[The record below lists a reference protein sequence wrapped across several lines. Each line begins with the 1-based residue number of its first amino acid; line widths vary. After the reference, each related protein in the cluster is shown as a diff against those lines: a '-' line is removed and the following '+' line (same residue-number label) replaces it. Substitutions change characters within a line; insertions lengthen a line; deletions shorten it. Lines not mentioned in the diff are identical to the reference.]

1 MSIKSNFKNIFSM
14 KNAVY
19 FVLLLLNFGVY
30 AQNPELRDMGNFN
43 SIKVFDRMHVNLIK
57 SSENK
62 IELSGRDVDAIE
74 LINKGGELKIRM
86 QIDKVFDG
94 DRTFVKVFYT
104 DLKVIDGNEGAH
116 IVANELIEQDA
127 IEIRAQ
133 EGAQIEAGLE
143 VKNAEIRVVTGGII
157 QLNGRA
163 VHQHVEINTGG
174 IFEGKELHTETT
186 AIRVQAGGEASIY
199 ATQSAKI
206 KVRAGGD
213 IYVYGNPKEVEE
225 NKFIGGTV
233 KIMR

>member
-1 MSIKSNFKNIFSM
+1 M
-14 KNAVY
+14 KEAIY
-19 FVLLLLNFGVY
+19 LTLLLLNLGVY
-30 AQNPELRDMGNFN
+30 AQNPELRNMGDFT
-43 SIKVFDRMHVNLIK
+43 SVKVFDRMHVNLIK
-57 SSENK
+57 GTENK
-62 IELSGRDVDAIE
+62 VELSGRDVDDIE
-74 LINKGGELKIRM
+74 LVNKGGLLKIRM
-86 QIDKVFDG
+86 HIDKVFDG

-104 DLKVIDGNEGAH
+104 DLKVIDGNEGSH

-133 EGAQIEAGLE
+133 EGAQIEAGLK
-143 VKNAEIRVVTGGII
+143 VKNAEIRAVTGGII

-163 VHQHVEINTGG
+163 RHQHIEINTGG
-174 IFEGKELHTETT
+174 VFEGKELHTETT

-199 ATQSAKI
+199 ASRSAEI

-225 NKFIGGTV
+225 NKFIGGTI

>member
-1 MSIKSNFKNIFSM
+1 M
-14 KNAVY
+14 KKAV
-19 FVLLLLNFGVY
+19 FIILILLNFSVY
-30 AQNPELRDMGNFN
+30 AQNPQMRDMGNF
-43 SIKVFDRMHVNLIK
+43 SSVKVFDRMNVNLIK
-57 SSENK
+57 STENK

-74 LINKGGELKIRM
+74 LVNKDGELKIRM

-116 IVANELIEQDA
+116 IVANEGIEQDA

-133 EGAQIEAGLE
+133 EGAQIEAGLK
-143 VKNAEIRVVTGGII
+143 VKTAEIRAVTGGII

-163 VHQHVEINTGG
+163 VHQHIEINTGG
-174 IFEGKELHTETT
+174 IYEGKELKTETT
-186 AIRVQAGGEASIY
+186 VIRVQAGGEASIY
-199 ATQSAKI
+199 ASQSAEI

-213 IYVYGNPKEVEE
+213 IYVYGNPKEVEK
-225 NKFIGGTV
+225 NKFLGGTI